1 MNHEAREDHEG
12 LIRKTLRV
20 LRALRGW
27 LLFGVL
33 AGALVAACSSGPA
46 PPTDASYGQ
55 GILQFRA
62 TKDASFRSGNDS
74 PIPAAARRTF
84 TGLAYYPVDA
94 AYRAPSYLTEDRAA
108 PRIVIQMETSLHQLR
123 HMRKVGTL
131 GFTLAGSP
139 HTLTAFADIDARDV
153 NRLFVPF
160 GDLTSGTE
168 TYGGGRYLELDR
180 TPTGLYDLDF
190 NRAYHPFCLYNPT
203 FDCPV
208 PPRENRLAVMI
219 RAGERMR

>member
-1 MNHEAREDHEG
+1 MNHEAHEDHEG

-33 AGALVAACSSGPA
+33 AGAPVTACSSGPA

-55 GILQFRA
+55 GILQSRA
-62 TKDASFRSGNDS
+62 TKDASFRTGSDS
-74 PIPAAARRTF
+74 PIPAAARATF
-84 TGLAYYPVDA
+84 AGLAYYPVDA
-94 AYRAPSYLTEDRAA
+94 AYRVPSYLTEDRAA
-108 PRIVIQMETSLHQLR
+108 PRVVIQMETSLHQLR

-131 GFTLAGSP
+131 GFTLAGST
-139 HTLTAFADIDARDV
+139 HSLTAFADIDARDV

-190 NRAYHPFCLYNPT
+190 NRAYHPYCLYSPT